1 MTYQPTWL
9 RTGVCAT
16 NAHTSKNIGTSLTSA
31 AVQRHRLTLWIKS
44 SPSRWRLSPSPTTCN
59 FANSNLPCLI
69 IPIIH
74 HFKVFFCQK
83 YSWRLLFHRLIVTAC
98 SIEASHLVRQFLKR
112 CFHREP
118 AICTMWNNVKR
129 RRGEQF
135 WQYSIC
141 SGNGTVAEEG
151 HESRC
156 EELDG
161 ELHAIFLLVTRP
173 HETPIYFIY

>member
-1 MTYQPTWL
+1 M
-9 RTGVCAT
+9 
-16 NAHTSKNIGTSLTSA
+16 TSLNSA

-44 SPSRWRLSPSPTTCN
+44 SPSRWRPSPSPTTCN

-74 HFKVFFCQK
+74 HFKVFFLSEIFMPAFVSPTNC
-83 YSWRLLFHRLIVTAC
+83 YSV
-98 SIEASHLVRQFLKR
+98 EASHLVRQFLKR
-112 CFHREP
+112 CFHADP

-151 HESRC
+151 HEPRC

-161 ELHAIFLLVTRP
+161 ELHAIFLLVTPP
-173 HETPIYFIY
+173 HETTIYFIY